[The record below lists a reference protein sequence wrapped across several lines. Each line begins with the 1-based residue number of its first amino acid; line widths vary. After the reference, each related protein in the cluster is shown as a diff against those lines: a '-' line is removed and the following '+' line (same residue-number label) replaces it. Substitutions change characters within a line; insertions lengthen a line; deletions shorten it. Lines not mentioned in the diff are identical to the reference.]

1 MKLPRFTRT
10 TSFKLSALYMGVFLL
25 SFLMVGVMVYFL
37 ASRILEEQM
46 KDGIDLEVASLVAE
60 YNEGGVS
67 ALEDE
72 IVGKS
77 KTRAGQLYLYG
88 ILTPDGQSLAGNI
101 THFDKVEGW
110 ISVPILQKK
119 DSKDDDDF
127 LNVKVV
133 PLSKGYWLG
142 VGYHADYVEDA
153 LDAVVNAFS
162 WGILLVVMAGGAGGF
177 FLTRSF
183 LKKIE
188 AITKS
193 TQAIIAG
200 DLKHRLSVSKNHDEL
215 DNLALL
221 LNRMLDKICRLIEN
235 IQQVSN
241 DIAHDLRTPI
251 GHLKFRL
258 EEALSKDLTVPQYKD
273 CIGGMIEEVDTILN
287 TFSAL
292 LRIAQIE
299 SGSRRAGFS
308 EVNLSEII
316 SSVTEALTPVAEE
329 KNQNLIYDIEDYIFL
344 SGDKELLTQLAYNLV
359 ENSIVHTPENTQIS
373 VTLGKTPEGIEFAV
387 SDNGPGVPSEQAEKI
402 FQRFYRAE
410 RSRTTPGNGLGL
422 SIVSAIADLHNAEI
436 KLFHNHSGLIMNIL
450 FPQ

>member
-162 WGILLVVMAGGAGGF
+162 WGILLVVMAGGPAD

-183 LKKIE
+183 LKK
-188 AITKS
+188 
-193 TQAIIAG
+193 
-200 DLKHRLSVSKNHDEL
+200 SKP
-215 DNLALL
+215 
-221 LNRMLDKICRLIEN
+221 
-235 IQQVSN
+235 S
-241 DIAHDLRTPI
+241 
-251 GHLKFRL
+251 
-258 EEALSKDLTVPQYKD
+258 
-273 CIGGMIEEVDTILN
+273 
-287 TFSAL
+287 
-292 LRIAQIE
+292 
-299 SGSRRAGFS
+299 
-308 EVNLSEII
+308 
-316 SSVTEALTPVAEE
+316 
-329 KNQNLIYDIEDYIFL
+329 QNLHRP
-344 SGDKELLTQLAYNLV
+344 SSQ
-359 ENSIVHTPENTQIS
+359 
-373 VTLGKTPEGIEFAV
+373 GI
-387 SDNGPGVPSEQAEKI
+387 
-402 FQRFYRAE
+402 
-410 RSRTTPGNGLGL
+410 
-422 SIVSAIADLHNAEI
+422 
-436 KLFHNHSGLIMNIL
+436 
-450 FPQ
+450 